1 MITIIVRIV
10 PVVSVDLS
18 TSRIASR
25 LRLVQQP
32 LVGVAPGF
40 QPSPL
45 LHGLE
50 LVLHLAYLGFY
61 FGFRAPI
68 APVPQPVQL
77 LLAELSPPSMAED
90 FEATYNT
97 KDESYTHIGDD
108 GRVIC

>member
-10 PVVSVDLS
+10 PLIAVDLS
-18 TSRIASR
+18 TSSVASR

-61 FGFRAPI
+61 FGLGPAVL
-68 APVPQPVQL
+68 PVSQPVEL
-77 LLAELSPPSMAED
+77 FFAEFSSALMTKHFEARHEAED
-90 FEATYNT
+90 
-97 KDESYTHIGDD
+97 
-108 GRVIC
+108 